1 VNAPNLATVRP
12 QESMA
17 YQFGTVWTKGNLTF
31 DADIYYIDFTH
42 KLQSNTITDATSP
55 FFGQSYFTNTGG
67 ATYKGFE
74 GQATYLVAPGMSVFG
89 NYSLNTAEGKNDPI
103 NPGGNGKQ
111 LAGAPRWTS
120 ALGLRYE
127 LKGIA
132 SDSDSLVMTLDDK
145 LVGPQLATAASGTAL
160 PTGLIKTW
168 SQANFAATYRYKQY
182 ALQFQLLNLADKQAL
197 TGIKGKALIAG
208 TNQFALTSAQGG
220 AANAPQ
226 FQTPRS
232 YQVTL
237 KVAF

>member
-1 VNAPNLATVRP
+1 
-12 QESMA
+12 
-17 YQFGTVWTKGNLTF
+17 
-31 DADIYYIDFTH
+31 
-42 KLQSNTITDATSP
+42 
-55 FFGQSYFTNTGG
+55 
-67 ATYKGFE
+67 
-74 GQATYLVAPGMSVFG
+74 
-89 NYSLNTAEGKNDPI
+89 
-103 NPGGNGKQ
+103 
-111 LAGAPRWTS
+111 
-120 ALGLRYE
+120 
-127 LKGIA
+127 
-132 SDSDSLVMTLDDK
+132 MTLDDK

-182 ALQFQLLNLADKQAL
+182 ALQFQLLNLSDKQAL